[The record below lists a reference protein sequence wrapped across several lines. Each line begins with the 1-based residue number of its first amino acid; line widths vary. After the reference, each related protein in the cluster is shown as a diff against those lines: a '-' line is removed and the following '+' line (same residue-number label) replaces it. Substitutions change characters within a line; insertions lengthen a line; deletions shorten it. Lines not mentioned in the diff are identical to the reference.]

1 LSTAAPAGCP
11 SPTGAGG
18 MSAALASV
26 AAITNTVEITH
37 RDGPCHPL
45 YPHTDRPR
53 MAPGGV
59 PKQRTH
65 RRRCDQFAIC
75 VLQSAHDRPGL
86 AAAAAACPSRLLT
99 SNPLGLNASWPRSH
113 KRHGGSAAEHRT
125 GRPRPPTPC
134 GSCARRD
141 SFNRH
146 HLCSDLRK
154 KITTSPGVAR
164 HGLLWGD
171 VRTCETNKRSKQLPF
186 REDIFRTTAPGT
198 TQHTRYDRSRLH
210 KHPDFEND
218 ARRKMT
224 KTNNY
229 FYIQQLVGTTVSLE
243 VCF

>member
-125 GRPRPPTPC
+125 GRPRPPTP
-134 GSCARRD
+134 AEVV
-141 SFNRH
+141 
-146 HLCSDLRK
+146 
-154 KITTSPGVAR
+154 PWAR
-164 HGLLWGD
+164 HFQPTSFGVL
-171 VRTCETNKRSKQLPF
+171 TYAKRLQLPPGSLA
-186 REDIFRTTAPGT
+186 IFR
-198 TQHTRYDRSRLH
+198 D
-210 KHPDFEND
+210 
-218 ARRKMT
+218 
-224 KTNNY
+224 
-229 FYIQQLVGTTVSLE
+229 
-243 VCF
+243 